1 MNKFIFFGSPDFSK
15 IVLEKLINF
24 NFLPQAIVCNP
35 DRPVGRK
42 KIITPPPTKKL
53 ILDKKLE
60 SKIKIFQPEILD
72 ENFVNILKELHP
84 KFGIVCAYAKILPQI
99 ILDIFPAGILGIHPS
114 LLPKYR
120 GPSPIQT
127 AILDGQKLSGI
138 TIYLLDDKVDHGPIL
153 AQKECSIENLN
164 FQEVSQKLAELAGNL
179 LCELLPQ
186 FLENKIKPIPQNE
199 KVATYTKKL
208 KTEDGFVDFADLK
221 LAQEQESK
229 TAQLIYRKVKALNPE
244 PGVWTIKNNKR
255 IKILDAKLIN
265 DKLQILKIQ
274 FEGQKPKIL
283 KKEGL
288 K

>member
-72 ENFVNILKELHP
+72 ENFVNILKELYP
-84 KFGIVCAYAKILPQI
+84 KFGIVCAYAKILPQT

-186 FLENKIKPIPQNE
+186 FLENKIKPIPQDD

-221 LAQEQESK
+221 LAQEQESQV
-229 TAQLIYRKVKALNPE
+229 AQLIYRKVKALNPD

-265 DKLQILKIQ
+265 NKLQIFKIQ
-274 FEGQKPKIL
+274 IEGQKPKIL
-283 KKEGL
+283 KEKRL
-288 K
+288 